1 MHTMKY
7 RVRTPE
13 GELSFSSILE
23 LTKAYLV
30 GLVAPEDEVQREG
43 DSRWRKAASI
53 PQLAQAKKPPRPFF
67 ANSHMRWA
75 LVLAGIGCVAG
86 FSFLYGA
93 KHIGALFVLAF
104 AVIGL
109 QWLGRWQR
117 RNAKRR

>member
-1 MHTMKY
+1 MKY

-43 DSRWRKAASI
+43 DTRWRKAASL
-53 PQLAQAKKPPRPFF
+53 PQLAQAKKPPRHFL
-67 ANSHMRWA
+67 ADLHMRWA
-75 LVLAGIGCVAG
+75 LILAAIGSIAA
-86 FSFLYGA
+86 FSFLYGS
-93 KHIGALFVLAF
+93 KHIGALLVLAF

-109 QWLGRWQR
+109 QWFTRWQR
-117 RNAKRR
+117 KKTRRH